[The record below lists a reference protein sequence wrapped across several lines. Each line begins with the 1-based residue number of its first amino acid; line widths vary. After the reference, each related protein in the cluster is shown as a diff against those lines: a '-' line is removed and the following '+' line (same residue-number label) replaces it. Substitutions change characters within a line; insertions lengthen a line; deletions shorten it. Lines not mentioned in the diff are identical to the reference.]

1 MTELFRDELGNQWAV
16 DEVAPGGVGSI
27 SDAGMVAELPDP
39 NSTTLLF
46 RRIPEG
52 TMRIASDVPVTW
64 RSDEAVVAH
73 ALAESVA
80 LDTLES

>member
-1 MTELFRDELGNQWAV
+1 MTELFRDEMGNRWTV

-27 SDAGMVAELPDP
+27 SDSGMVGNVPNS

-52 TMRIASDVPVTW
+52 TMRIASDVPASW

>member
-1 MTELFRDELGNQWAV
+1 MTELFRDEIGNQWTV

-27 SDAGMVAELPDP
+27 SDTGMVGNVPNS

-46 RRIPEG
+46 RHIPEG
-52 TMRIASDVPVTW
+52 TMRIASDAPVTC

-73 ALAESVA
+73 ALAESVT

>member
-1 MTELFRDELGNQWAV
+1 MTEMFRDEMGNQWTV

-27 SDAGMVAELPDP
+27 SDTGMVGNVPNS

-46 RRIPEG
+46 RRIPDG
-52 TMRIASDVPVTW
+52 TMRIASDVPAAW
-64 RSDEAVVAH
+64 RGDEAVVAH